1 MSRRHIIIISPV
13 LQCRRCISQ
22 CLHPLTRYRHRSR
35 ARRQLLDNPEVTF
48 GGYRVQHPLEP
59 AIQVKVQTKT
69 DNPGPVQAVD
79 EALGSLEREF
89 EEFERRFRNAVQ
101 KAGKEDGR
109 GAGPALTGGG
119 FGSDAMMIGLREKLL

>member
-1 MSRRHIIIISPV
+1 MPPLHITMLAPA
-13 LQCRRCISQ
+13 
-22 CLHPLTRYRHRSR
+22 HALTRYRHRSR

-119 FGSDAMMIGLREKLL
+119 FGSDAMMIG